1 MTTPLLITIT
11 LVFLLIIVG
20 ITFRK
25 PIIRLIRK
33 RRDTKLR
40 KWCIKQAVQTDLTA
54 HIDLDTG
61 VKYACE
67 WNFIS
72 LAEKYYLFLTEHI
85 TYLTDGEKEAIFPEK
100 YKKKEDS

>member
-20 ITFRK
+20 ITFQK
-25 PIIRLIRK
+25 PIIRLVRE

-40 KWCIKQAVQTDLTA
+40 MWCIEQAVQTDLTA
-54 HIDLDTG
+54 NIDPDTG

-67 WNFIS
+67 WNFVS

-85 TYLTDGEKEAIFPEK
+85 TYLSDEEKVAIFPEK

>member
-33 RRDTKLR
+33 HRDTKLR
-40 KWCIKQAVQTDLTA
+40 MWCIEQAVQTDLTA

-67 WNFIS
+67 WNFVS

-85 TYLTDGEKEAIFPEK
+85 TYLSDEEKEAIFPEK
-100 YKKKEDS
+100 YKKKDDS

>member
-25 PIIRLIRK
+25 PFISQIRK
-33 RRDTKLR
+33 HRDTKLR
-40 KWCIKQAVQTDLTA
+40 MWCIEQAVQTDLTA
-54 HIDLDTG
+54 NIDPDTG

-67 WNFIS
+67 WNFVS

-85 TYLTDGEKEAIFPEK
+85 TYLSDEEKVAIFPEK

>member
-1 MTTPLLITIT
+1 MTTLLLTSII
-11 LVFLLIIVG
+11 LVFLLIILG
-20 ITFRK
+20 ITFQK

-33 RRDTKLR
+33 HRDTKLR
-40 KWCIKQAVQTDLTA
+40 MWCIEQAVQTDLTA
-54 HIDLDTG
+54 HIDPDTG
-61 VKYACE
+61 AKYACE

-85 TYLTDGEKEAIFPEK
+85 TYLSDEEKEAIFPEK